1 MKSLAHLARNVTT
14 AVRDREILAKWLQYQ
29 WATQTR
35 REPTLSIG
43 PAAFRGFPHF
53 NAFLGAWKYRPDDF
67 EISFLKSSL
76 RGAVTILDVGANF
89 GVLTVLMGELAQNA
103 RIYAF
108 EPHPQTFK
116 ALVRNVSANGLSER
130 VSFIE
135 SAVGASNGAVA
146 FLETASP
153 ATNRIADNDDQAL
166 RVRLTTI
173 DTFCRENDL
182 AAIDFL
188 KIDVEGAELE
198 VLRGAAASFEKKLV
212 RRGMIEICPGNLK
225 QFGISVIDL
234 RSFFDAHGYDLCW
247 YGSDGGAGAPVSA
260 DLPESFLGNAA
271 FAPR

>member
-1 MKSLAHLARNVTT
+1 VKSFAHLARNVTT
-14 AVRDREILAKWLQYQ
+14 AVRDPEILAKWIEYQ

-35 REPTLSIG
+35 REPALRIG

-53 NAFLGAWKYRPDDF
+53 NAFLGAWKYRPDDL

-76 RGAVTILDVGANF
+76 RGAATILDVGANF
-89 GVLTVLMGELAQNA
+89 GVLTVLMGELAPNA

-116 ALVRNVSANGLSER
+116 ALVRNVDANELSGR
-130 VSFIE
+130 ASLIQ
-135 SAVGASNGAVA
+135 SAVGASNGAVS

-153 ATNRIADNDDQAL
+153 ATNRIADKDDRTLQ
-166 RVRLTTI
+166 VRLTTI
-173 DTFCRENDL
+173 DTFCREHDL

-188 KIDVEGAELE
+188 KIDVEGAELD
-198 VLRGAAASFEKKLV
+198 VLKGAAAIFEKKLV

-225 QFGISVIDL
+225 QFGTSVIDL
-234 RSFFDAHGYDLCW
+234 RNFFDIHGYDLRW
-247 YGSDGGAGAPVSA
+247 YGPDGGAGAPVSA
-260 DLPESFLGNAA
+260 DLPENFLGNAA